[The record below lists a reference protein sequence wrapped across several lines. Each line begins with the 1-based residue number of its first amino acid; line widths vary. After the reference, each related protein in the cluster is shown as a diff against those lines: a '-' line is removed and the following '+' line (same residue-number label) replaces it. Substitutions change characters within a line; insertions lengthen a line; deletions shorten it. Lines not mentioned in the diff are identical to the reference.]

1 LGAVNLTTVPGNKLR
16 GTPSSN
22 YNGTLMAKTLSLLTI
37 AILLVS
43 IGDMLLA
50 HGMKKIGA
58 VTSCSPSDLLKMGVQ
73 IFSNPSIIIGII
85 FLAGFFFLWLAILSW
100 CDLSFVL
107 PLTALSYVLTAVLSI
122 IFLGE
127 TVSPLRWA
135 GTILICVGVAL
146 VTKSGI

>member
-1 LGAVNLTTVPGNKLR
+1 MV
-16 GTPSSN
+16 
-22 YNGTLMAKTLSLLTI
+22 KTLSVLAV
-37 AILLVS
+37 AIILVS
-43 IGDMLLA
+43 VGDMLLA

-58 VTSCSPSDLLKMGVQ
+58 VSSCTPAALFQVGLR

-107 PLTALSYVLTAVLSI
+107 PLTALSYVLTAFLSI
-122 IFLGE
+122 YFLGE
-127 TVSPLRWA
+127 TISPLRWA
-135 GTILICVGVAL
+135 GTILICVGVGL

>member
-1 LGAVNLTTVPGNKLR
+1 
-16 GTPSSN
+16 
-22 YNGTLMAKTLSLLTI
+22 MAKTLSLLAV

-43 IGDMLLA
+43 VGDMLLA
-50 HGMKKIGA
+50 HGMKKVGA
-58 VTSCSPSDLLKMGVQ
+58 VTSCSLTDLFQLGLR
-73 IFSNPSIIIGII
+73 IFSNPSIIIGTI

-107 PLTALSYVLTAVLSI
+107 PLTALSYVLTAFLSI

-127 TVSPLRWA
+127 TVSLLRWA

>member
-1 LGAVNLTTVPGNKLR
+1 MV
-16 GTPSSN
+16 
-22 YNGTLMAKTLSLLTI
+22 KTLSLLAV

-43 IGDMLLA
+43 VGDMLLA

-58 VTSCSPSDLLKMGVQ
+58 VTSCSPTALFQLGCR
-73 IFSNPSIIIGII
+73 IFTNPSIIIGII

-100 CDLSFVL
+100 CELSFVL

-127 TVSPLRWA
+127 YVSPLRWA
-135 GTILICVGVAL
+135 GTILICIGVAL

>member
-1 LGAVNLTTVPGNKLR
+1 
-16 GTPSSN
+16 
-22 YNGTLMAKTLSLLTI
+22 MAKTLSLLAV

-43 IGDMLLA
+43 VGDMLLA

-58 VTSCSPSDLLKMGVQ
+58 VTSCSPTELFQTGLR
-73 IFSNPSIIIGII
+73 IFSQPSIIIGII
-85 FLAGFFFLWLAILSW
+85 FLTGFFFLWLAILSW

-107 PLTALSYVLTAVLSI
+107 PLTALSYVLTALLSI
-122 IFLGE
+122 YFLGE

-135 GTILICVGVAL
+135 GTILICIGVAL

>member
-1 LGAVNLTTVPGNKLR
+1 MV
-16 GTPSSN
+16 
-22 YNGTLMAKTLSLLTI
+22 KTLILLTV

-43 IGDMLLA
+43 VGDMLLA
-50 HGMKKIGA
+50 QGMKKIGA
-58 VTSCSPSDLLKMGVQ
+58 VTSYSPADLFKTGIQ
-73 IFSNPSIIIGII
+73 IFSNPLIIVGII
-85 FLAGFFFLWLAILSW
+85 FLSGFFFLWLALLSW

-107 PLTALSYVLTAVLSI
+107 PLTALSYVFTAVLAI

>member
-1 LGAVNLTTVPGNKLR
+1 MV
-16 GTPSSN
+16 
-22 YNGTLMAKTLSLLTI
+22 KTLSVLAV
-37 AILLVS
+37 AIILVS
-43 IGDMLLA
+43 VGDMLLA

-58 VTSCSPSDLLKMGVQ
+58 VSSCTPEALFLVGRR

-107 PLTALSYVLTAVLSI
+107 PLTALSYVLTAFLSI
-122 IFLGE
+122 YFLGE
-127 TVSPLRWA
+127 TISPLRWA
-135 GTILICVGVAL
+135 GTILICVVFGL